1 MAKKKSEPETQPESE
16 ETVAQEE
23 GQQEKPRTI
32 IVSMTDAGNALT
44 TKVKTTTELYMES
57 SE

>member
-1 MAKKKSEPETQPESE
+1 MAKKKSEPETQPEE
-16 ETVAQEE
+16 IVAQENE
-23 GQQEKPRTI
+23 QQEKPRTI

-57 SE
+57 NE